1 MTSPDRAEA
10 DDWFLARGLPAVLPV
25 RARWRHAWA
34 RSAPALTAYATVVL
48 ALLVV
53 HLLSGSSEIYIDGA
67 PTRLE
72 RIVLAVIALA
82 VPVGVLLGWLV
93 SRTGRRRIRGVIASA
108 AAVIAVVASL
118 LQGGIAEVPWTL
130 VIIGGIVVLTG
141 LGVGAI
147 LAWAMRLT
155 GNQVAAMGALFV
167 RALPVLLL
175 TVVVFFN
182 TYVWLLAD
190 AISQARLALAL
201 AFLFAVTAAFIASAT
216 LARVRPT
223 FETARASHDDS
234 HRLAGTPFAA
244 LPDPAVIRGLGH
256 GERLNVVV
264 VLVAAQVTHL
274 LLVAISTAAIYFL
287 LGLIVLSPAVL
298 AKWTGGGTADG
309 TVFGMTIPVPQ
320 SLIHVTLILCVLTFM
335 YVCARSVG
343 D

>member
-1 MTSPDRAEA
+1 
-10 DDWFLARGLPAVLPV
+10 
-25 RARWRHAWA
+25 
-34 RSAPALTAYATVVL
+34 
-48 ALLVV
+48 
-53 HLLSGSSEIYIDGA
+53 
-67 PTRLE
+67 
-72 RIVLAVIALA
+72 
-82 VPVGVLLGWLV
+82 
-93 SRTGRRRIRGVIASA
+93 
-108 AAVIAVVASL
+108 
-118 LQGGIAEVPWTL
+118 
-130 VIIGGIVVLTG
+130 
-141 LGVGAI
+141 
-147 LAWAMRLT
+147 MRLT

-175 TVVVFFN
+175 TVVIFFN

-201 AFLFAVTAAFIASAT
+201 AFLFAVTAAFVASAT
-216 LARVRPT
+216 LARVRPM
-223 FETARASHDDS
+223 FETARAGHDDS

-244 LPDPAVIRGLGH
+244 LPDPAVVRGLGR

-309 TVFGMTIPVPQ
+309 TVLGMTIPVPQ

-343 D
+343 DDEYKRSFLDPLIEDLHVALIARSRYRTDGATAALTQDMTGPSALPTAPER